1 MSVDKHANGVNN
13 RIAFVTGGSRGIGAA
28 ICRYLAKKGARVA
41 FTYQQSQESA
51 ETLAE
56 EICTENGVVM
66 ALRMES
72 SDRDSAYKAIK
83 CVRDKWGDVDI
94 LVNNAALSQEK
105 PFIEI
110 SDNDWDR
117 MLAVNLRGPFVCTQE
132 VIPAMVS
139 KGYGRIINISSIGGQ
154 WGGYNQVHYAA
165 AKAGLIN
172 LTRSIAKIYSKNGIT
187 CNAIAPGLVET
198 DMIKNELV
206 TIAGQEKIRSIPV
219 GRIASCE
226 EIASAVFFLASEEAS
241 YITGQTISINGGMY
255 FS

>member
-1 MSVDKHANGVNN
+1 MTVDNTANGVHN

-28 ICRYLAKKGARVA
+28 ICRYLAKNGARVA
-41 FTYQQSQESA
+41 FTYQQSQELA
-51 ETLAE
+51 ETLAN
-56 EICTENGVVM
+56 EICAINGVM
-66 ALRMES
+66 PLRMES
-72 SDRDSAYKAIK
+72 SDRNSICNAIK
-83 CVRDKWGDVDI
+83 CVRDNWGEVDI
-94 LVNNAALSQEK
+94 LVNNAAIAHEK
-105 PFIEI
+105 PFLEI
-110 SDNDWDR
+110 TDNDWDH

-132 VIPAMVS
+132 VIPAMVI

-172 LTRSIAKIYSKNGIT
+172 LTRSIAKIYSKNSIT
-187 CNAIAPGLVET
+187 CNTIAPGLVET
-198 DMIKNELV
+198 DMIKNEL
-206 TIAGQEKIRSIPV
+206 TTTAGQEKIHSIPV
-219 GRIASCE
+219 GRIGSCE